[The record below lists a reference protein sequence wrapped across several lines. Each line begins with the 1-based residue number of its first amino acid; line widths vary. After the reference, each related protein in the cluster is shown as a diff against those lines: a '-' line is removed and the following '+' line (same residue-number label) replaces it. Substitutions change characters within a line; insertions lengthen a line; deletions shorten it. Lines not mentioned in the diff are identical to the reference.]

1 MTDRR
6 GRFALPTIIAVLVAA
21 NIVANSALDSWAIVL
36 GNVIASALLIRIAGS
51 GGVTIAGIG
60 IDRDSIAR
68 GWQIGRWFLLATSVA
83 FALGVALPWTRD
95 WFEDERVRTMGFP
108 VIMWRALITVP
119 FGTVLLEELAFR
131 GVLPALFARRHPPWR
146 SYLSASLLFGAW
158 HVLPA
163 WDIFKV
169 NPALRDVL
177 HGAAGRAVAISFG
190 VVSTAVI
197 GVVWCWLRYRSRSL
211 VTTMIAH
218 AATNSLGYVFSYL
231 AWSLA

>member
-6 GRFALPTIIAVLVAA
+6 GRFALPTTIAVLVVA

-36 GNVIASALLIRIAGS
+36 GNVTVSALLIRIARS
-51 GGVTIAGIG
+51 GGVTLAGIG
-60 IDRDSIAR
+60 IDRDSVVR
-68 GWQIGRWFLLATSVA
+68 GWQIGRWFVLATLA
-83 FALGVALPWTRD
+83 TFALGVASPWTRD
-95 WFEDERVRTMGFP
+95 LFEDQRVRTMDWSA
-108 VIMWRALITVP
+108 ILWHALVAVP
-119 FGTVLLEELAFR
+119 FGTVLLEEVAFR

-146 SYLSASLLFGAW
+146 SYLASSLLFGAW

-163 WDIFKV
+163 WEIYKV

-177 HGAAGRAVAISFG
+177 HGTAGRAVAVTLG
-190 VVSTAVI
+190 VASTTAI
-197 GVVWCWLRYRSRSL
+197 GVLWCWLRYRSRSL